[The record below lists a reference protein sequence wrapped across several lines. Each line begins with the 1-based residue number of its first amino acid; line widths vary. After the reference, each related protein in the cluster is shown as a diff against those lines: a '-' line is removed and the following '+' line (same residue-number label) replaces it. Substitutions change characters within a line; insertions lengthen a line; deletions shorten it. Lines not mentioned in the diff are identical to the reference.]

1 MSWLDSL
8 VAETIADRIF
18 AGATGVG
25 DDDAEDAAPAP
36 PHRYFARKAL
46 NAAES
51 EAKLVE
57 ALYDRCA
64 GRTLVEDNP
73 TVAAGLQ
80 RLAQTAWIHYGH
92 ARAAAAGAEGDPFLG
107 PLAHGAVGRAHRAA
121 LAIRRAA
128 ARAVTRAAIRARQ
141 AARTGSSAPSSRHL
155 VRRLAGR
162 SPRLRAPARRRV
174 RAAAVASAGS
184 GGEGPGPAPSRS
196 PRAACHSVGR
206 PS

>member
-25 DDDAEDAAPAP
+25 DDDADDPAPAP
-36 PHRYFARKAL
+36 VHRYFARKAL

-51 EAKLVE
+51 EARFVE
-57 ALYDRCA
+57 ALNDRCA
-64 GRTLVEDNP
+64 DRTLVEDNP

-80 RLAQTAWIHYGH
+80 RLAQTAWIHYCH

-128 ARAVTRAAIRARQ
+128 VRAVTRAAIRARQ
-141 AARTGSSAPSSRHL
+141 AVRTGSSASSSRHL
-155 VRRLAGR
+155 VHRVAGR

-174 RAAAVASAGS
+174 RAAGVASAGS
-184 GGEGPGPAPSRS
+184 GGGDPGPAPSHS
-196 PRAACHSVGR
+196 PRAVCRPVGR
-206 PS
+206 SS

>member
-25 DDDAEDAAPAP
+25 DDHAADAAPAP
-36 PHRYFARKAL
+36 ARRYFARKAL

-57 ALYDRCA
+57 ALNDRWVDHD
-64 GRTLVEDNP
+64 LVGDDP

-80 RLAQTAWIHYGH
+80 HLAQTAWIHYGH
-92 ARAAAAGAEGDPFLG
+92 ARAAATGAKEDPVLG

-128 ARAVTRAAIRARQ
+128 ARAVTRAAIRARR
-141 AARTGSSAPSSRHL
+141 AARTGSSAPSSRHP

-162 SPRLRAPARRRV
+162 SPRLRVPARRRV
-174 RAAAVASAGS
+174 RATAVASAGS
-184 GGEGPGPAPSRS
+184 GGGDPGPAPSNS
-196 PRAACHSVGR
+196 PRAVCRSVGR

>member
-18 AGATGVG
+18 AGAMGVG
-25 DDDAEDAAPAP
+25 DSDTEDAAPAP
-36 PHRYFARKAL
+36 AHCYFARKAL

-57 ALYDRCA
+57 ALNDRCA
-64 GRTLVEDNP
+64 DRTLVEDNP
-73 TVAAGLQ
+73 TVAASLQ
-80 RLAQTAWIHYGH
+80 RLAQTAWIHYCH
-92 ARAAAAGAEGDPFLG
+92 ARAAAAGAEGDPVLG

-121 LAIRRAA
+121 LTIRRTA

-141 AARTGSSAPSSRHL
+141 AARTGPSAPLSRRL
-155 VRRLAGR
+155 VCRLAGR
-162 SPRLRAPARRRV
+162 PSRLRAPARRRV
-174 RAAAVASAGS
+174 RAAAVSSTGS
-184 GGEGPGPAPSRS
+184 GGGDPGPAPSHS
-196 PRAACHSVGR
+196 PSAIRRPAWR

>member
-8 VAETIADRIF
+8 VAEAIADRIF
-18 AGATGVG
+18 ADATGAG
-25 DDDAEDAAPAP
+25 DDDADDAAPAP
-36 PHRYFARKAL
+36 VHRYFARKAL

-57 ALYDRCA
+57 ALNDRCA

-73 TVAAGLQ
+73 TVAGGLQ
-80 RLAQTAWIHYGH
+80 RLAQTAWIHYCH
-92 ARAAAAGAEGDPFLG
+92 ARAAAAGAEGDPCLG

-141 AARTGSSAPSSRHL
+141 AARAGSRAPLSRRR
-155 VRRLAGR
+155 VCRLAGR

-174 RAAAVASAGS
+174 RATAVASAGS
-184 GGEGPGPAPSRS
+184 GGGDPGPTPPHS
-196 PRAACHSVGR
+196 PRALCRSVWR